1 MPYSLQQPLFK
12 NRFHLT
18 QANFGLCAPETM
30 VFLMTSIRNERFAT
44 RPLKKA
50 SNAALCS
57 SSCGLRLIENRLE
70 KSL

>member
-1 MPYSLQQPLFK
+1 MPYSLQQPPFK

-44 RPLKKA
+44 RPLKK
-50 SNAALCS
+50 S
-57 SSCGLRLIENRLE
+57 I
-70 KSL
+70 K

>member
-30 VFLMTSIRNERFAT
+30 VFLMTSFRNERAT
-44 RPLKKA
+44 RPLEKA
-50 SNAALCS
+50 SNDTLCS